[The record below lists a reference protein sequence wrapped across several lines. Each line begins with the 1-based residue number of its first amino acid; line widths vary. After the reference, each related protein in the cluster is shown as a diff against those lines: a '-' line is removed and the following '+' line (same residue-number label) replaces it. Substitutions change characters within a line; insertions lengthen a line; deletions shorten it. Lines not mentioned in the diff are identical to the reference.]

1 MLEVKKGLLILAA
14 AMLTLFMAACGNNTD
29 DTAATNDPAATNASE
44 TAGQTEAAETPA
56 VPQGTLTVEGAA
68 DEVDMGKV
76 EGEKLSDTTPEDSNL
91 EASGEIGNFEV
102 AIEDAKVFDYEGQ
115 RVIALSYKFTSHN
128 ASPTSFSSVLST
140 EVTQDGNNLA
150 PIVVLGVEGL
160 NTNSMQERVEND
172 DTITVQETFI
182 LSNEQSDVNVVV
194 HKYDDPSGASVSKA
208 FSLQ

>member
-1 MLEVKKGLLILAA
+1 
-14 AMLTLFMAACGNNTD
+14 MAACGNNTD
-29 DTAATNDPAATNASE
+29 DTAATNDPAATNTSE

-115 RVIALSYKFTSHN
+115 RVIALSYKFTSYN